1 VRRVILD
8 INYSSAT
15 MVYVQI
21 ETWQG
26 QPDWLHRHSASIS
39 IRTSPS
45 AVSRPG
51 ALDLGLLRPLRWQS
65 ARLHLVPVFTEDLI
79 EPQLRVRPLDPDLPP
94 CWTLVPRFQLAVE
107 SLTHLRVPR

>member
-1 VRRVILD
+1 MRRVILD

>member
-8 INYSSAT
+8 INYSTGSAT

-26 QPDWLHRHSASIS
+26 QPDCQSASIS